1 MANMSYCRF
10 RNTSGDLNDCLTALD
25 PYENE
30 YEISA
35 EEVRAGV
42 RMFDTFLDYCKSIG
56 LIEEYNRDRIEEHFK
71 EVNADICRNKGRGDT
86 DER

>member
-10 RNTSGDLNDCLTALD
+10 RNTAGDLNDCLTALD

-30 YEISA
+30 YEISE

-42 RMFDTFLDYCKSIG
+42 RMFDMFLDYCQCIG
-56 LIEEYNRDRIEEHFK
+56 LIEEYDRDRIAEHFK
-71 EVNADICRNKGRGDT
+71 ETNAAICENKGGGAD
-86 DER
+86 DE